1 MFILFLVNVMNI
13 GDRTLLGVVTE
24 PVRKELFLSDTQM
37 SLANGFLFVLFNLVG
52 GLVIEYHPFEA
63 VSREA
68 AISRATDI
76 NAHCAMELWCDEAL
90 VKSWPFRP
98 HPCLCPNGCP
108 CPA

>member
-1 MFILFLVNVMNI
+1 MFRYNLYVF
-13 GDRTLLGVVTE
+13 DR
-24 PVRKELFLSDTQM
+24 
-37 SLANGFLFVLFNLVG
+37 AG

-63 VSREA
+63 VSNEA